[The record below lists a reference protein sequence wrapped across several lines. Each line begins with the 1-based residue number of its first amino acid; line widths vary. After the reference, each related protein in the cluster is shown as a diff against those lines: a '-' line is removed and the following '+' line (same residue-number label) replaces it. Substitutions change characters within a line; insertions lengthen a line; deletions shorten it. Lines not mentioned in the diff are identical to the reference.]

1 MPRCRRRTPAT
12 VTRASSASAKQRP
25 PYTTAKQ
32 RPPHATLYALPRHL
46 LVTSRAPA
54 SGLASRFPVA
64 RTSWPHRAV
73 LACACTH
80 ARALLHVP
88 LFLCGCRTRLMR
100 VVLSRAPPERLIRAA
115 AVARAHMHCMPM
127 HCSSP
132 TAPPSASAHGRGAVI
147 GSLPSSPPVEGATC
161 GVLLRTPWKRR
172 VLPHAVVAG
181 GRAGMKRREGVVNP
195 VIHRMVHCESARCAC
210 LHSLRWE
217 MHPPARET
225 GKMTLGQL
233 SSAENSEAPPTHAPT
248 RSPPCTSVCRT
259 VEYRAWGVAGAQ
271 QARQE

>member
-1 MPRCRRRTPAT
+1 MPRCRRRAPAT
-12 VTRASSASAKQRP
+12 VTRASSAS
-25 PYTTAKQ
+25 AKQ

-46 LVTSRAPA
+46 LVTSRAPT

-73 LACACTH
+73 LACACAH

-115 AVARAHMHCMPM
+115 AVARAHMHCVPM
-127 HCSSP
+127 DCSSP

-217 MHPPARET
+217 MHPPASET
-225 GKMTLGQL
+225 GKMTPDQL
-233 SSAENSEAPPTHAPT
+233 SSAENSEAPPAHAPT
-248 RSPPCTSVCRT
+248 RSLP
-259 VEYRAWGVAGAQ
+259 
-271 QARQE
+271 